1 MKRIMYSLKIAIIM
15 IVAMLVLA
23 PGVVGASNKDAV
35 CEGAGIVSGSGAGCG
50 TGTDTLN
57 GVISKGLNFFS
68 AIIGVIAVV
77 MIMIGG
83 IKYITSQGDSSQI
96 SSAKN
101 TVLYAVI
108 GLVVVAISQVIVHF
122 VIGRF
127 T

>member
-1 MKRIMYSLKIAIIM
+1 MYSLKIAIIM

-23 PGVVGASNKDAV
+23 PGIVVASNKDAV

-50 TGTDTLN
+50 TGANTLN
-57 GVISKGLNFFS
+57 DVIRKGLNFFS